1 MEKKFFTFHI
11 QFDQYIFK
19 LLYGSFA
26 QIKLRV
32 CLHTCY
38 SSKYAFLSFNH
49 FRLGRFLII
58 ILFIWFFQKNVGKT
72 LWLQI
77 YNSLNFYICIL
88 YSMLQPTTTI
98 IKFTF
103 VKNKLNFQFFLN
115 QDLFLEYYLH
125 LLYRTMLQFIR
136 LREEKRQK
144 FEFYFQDKK
153 FVFPF
158 LANFVKY
165 FLWRLTP

>member
-1 MEKKFFTFHI
+1 
-11 QFDQYIFK
+11 
-19 LLYGSFA
+19 
-26 QIKLRV
+26 
-32 CLHTCY
+32 
-38 SSKYAFLSFNH
+38 
-49 FRLGRFLII
+49 
-58 ILFIWFFQKNVGKT
+58 
-72 LWLQI
+72 
-77 YNSLNFYICIL
+77 
-88 YSMLQPTTTI
+88 MLQPTTTI